1 MSLWTGWTNE
11 STIANIVG
19 GSKKVSQINERLRL
33 KDKEELAE
41 EIVGLRINNNIQTEE
56 IKLLKIEIQKI
67 RKKTGTSSAK
77 VMANQEKQVSNQN
90 AETVL
95 INPYDME
102 RLKE

>member
-41 EIVGLRINNNIQTEE
+41 EIVGLRINNNI
-56 IKLLKIEIQKI
+56 
-67 RKKTGTSSAK
+67 
-77 VMANQEKQVSNQN
+77 
-90 AETVL
+90 
-95 INPYDME
+95 
-102 RLKE
+102 